1 MKKKFLPICA
11 ALVLAVLFGGYW
23 YLDYFNPNTSLAT
36 GQKVRFTVTEG
47 MSTSDIATLLH
58 EKKLIQT
65 PESFRL
71 AAKLKGLDSRLQA
84 GNYEIVAGM
93 SNKEIIE
100 ILSKGQVH
108 TNSFAVPEGAT
119 INEVALKLEKEH
131 LGSAQKFRDAAKNY
145 TPYTYMETSNPAVV
159 YKAEGFVCPATY
171 NIPEGAD
178 EKEILS
184 MMVREFNSKLD
195 ATLRD
200 DLRHSARPL
209 RDVVNL
215 ASMVEREATHK
226 EEMPLIAGVFIK
238 RLEIGMPIQSDTTIQ
253 YLFGAQKKEVTFN
266 DLKIQS
272 PYNTYLNKGLPPGPV
287 GNPSM
292 DAIRA
297 VLHPIMSDYLYFV
310 ADKEGYHHFT
320 KTYSEHMAMIQK
332 LNPGEKIEQP
342 QGE

>member
-11 ALVLAVLFGGYW
+11 AFLLALLFGAYW
-23 YLDYFNPNTSLAT
+23 YLNYFNPHTSLAA
-36 GQKVRFTVTEG
+36 GQKVRFTVTQG
-47 MSTSDIATLLH
+47 MSTQEIATLLH
-58 EKKLIQT
+58 DKKLIQT

-71 AAKLKGLDSRLQA
+71 AAKINGLDSHLQA
-84 GNYEIVAGM
+84 GKYELTAGM
-93 SNKEIIE
+93 SNKEIID

-108 TNSFAVPEGAT
+108 ATSFAVPEGAT
-119 INEVALKLEKEH
+119 INEIALKLEKEQ
-131 LGSAQKFRDAAKNY
+131 LGSAQAFRDAAKNY
-145 TPYTYMETSNPAVV
+145 TPYPYMTTSDSAVV
-159 YKAEGFVCPATY
+159 YKAEGFACPATY
-171 NIPEGAD
+171 TIPEGTD
-178 EKEILS
+178 EKEILA
-184 MMVREFNSKLD
+184 MMVREFDSKLK
-195 ATLRD
+195 ASLQD
-200 DLRHSARPL
+200 DLQHSARPL
-209 RDVVNL
+209 RDVVTL

-226 EEMPLIAGVFIK
+226 EEMPLIAGVFTK

-253 YLFGAQKKEVTFN
+253 YLFGAQKKEVTFE

-297 VLHPIMSDYLYFV
+297 VLHPVMSDYLYFV
-310 ADKEGYHHFT
+310 ADKDGYHHFT

-342 QGE
+342 